1 MASGRLLL
9 RVITA
14 DVKWSTAIFT
24 AVKAQQKRL
33 LPQLGLPS
41 IGPVKF
47 FISFLS
53 QDWFLNRF
61 PRTALKTDR
70 YFCCS
75 EARQVIQ

>member
-1 MASGRLLL
+1 MLFRIEGNQVIIDVYSMSCRITKERCFECKNGTALIAIMAVG
-9 RVITA
+9 A
-14 DVKWSTAIFT
+14 
-24 AVKAQQKRL
+24 
-33 LPQLGLPS
+33 
-41 IGPVKF
+41 F

-61 PRTALKTDR
+61 PRTALKTER